1 MKRTLFLFC
10 YFLLGG
16 LPVPAQQATAM
27 PATLQ
32 RYVRQ
37 ALDSNLVLRQRH
49 LSLQQSVLALQE
61 ARSYFLPAV
70 EGLAGYQTAGGGRS
84 INIPVGDLLNPVYA
98 TLNQLT
104 GSGKFPTISNV
115 EEQFFP
121 KNFYDV
127 KLRTTYPIYNPSV
140 RYGAQIA
147 EQKVRLSEKEVDLYK
162 RELIRDVK
170 SAYYSYLM
178 ATEAV
183 RIYEATRVVVQRSL
197 QVNQS
202 LYNNGK
208 GLPAYISRSEADL
221 LQVEAQIESSRNDAA
236 KAKAYFNFL
245 LNRGLAEEVETTDLV
260 LPTLG
265 SWIADEAATKDRE
278 ELAQLRI
285 AQQIN
290 ETLLRLQESNRMPR
304 ISTFLDLGAQAQ
316 QMKVDRQAPYYLLG
330 VQLEVPI
337 FQGRRNQY
345 KIAQARQQVSQ
356 VQLQQAV
363 VAKQLELAAF
373 SARNNVLTA
382 VTNHRAANKQAEA
395 AQSYFK
401 LIDRGRAE
409 GSNSYIEWLDAR
421 NQLTLSQIQQQLSK
435 YRALTALAEY
445 ERQAATATLS
455 DSQ

>member
-1 MKRTLFLFC
+1 
-10 YFLLGG
+10 
-16 LPVPAQQATAM
+16 
-27 PATLQ
+27 
-32 RYVRQ
+32 
-37 ALDSNLVLRQRH
+37 
-49 LSLQQSVLALQE
+49 
-61 ARSYFLPAV
+61 
-70 EGLAGYQTAGGGRS
+70 
-84 INIPVGDLLNPVYA
+84 
-98 TLNQLT
+98 
-104 GSGKFPTISNV
+104 
-115 EEQFFP
+115 
-121 KNFYDV
+121 
-127 KLRTTYPIYNPSV
+127 
-140 RYGAQIA
+140 
-147 EQKVRLSEKEVDLYK
+147 
-162 RELIRDVK
+162 
-170 SAYYSYLM
+170 
-178 ATEAV
+178 
-183 RIYEATRVVVQRSL
+183 VVQRSL

-330 VQLEVPI
+330 VQLEMPI